1 MKKILAM
8 LAIALMAISCNNAG
22 QDNIGKGTFP
32 ATKNAAQ
39 TKNFKGVGFD
49 LNANADGTA
58 IGKVSRALLTKAVEE
73 NWEAYIGTYTV
84 DANGN
89 YTFSNLG
96 TITKDGNTY
105 KFIPEGGSA
114 SDAIIVDAQA
124 VKAAEDAVIFNRNWN
139 VESVKFS
146 IKGVNKT
153 FSGLNLNE
161 IETFAKENGITFSK
175 TFKAN
180 MVSTKVAISDSYIGI
195 VFANGEYYC
204 AEYELPNSSDASF
217 KIDEISELEVE
228 VLNGNARYDIL
239 GGKLILTVS
248 GKVNGEDSTVTVTL
262 APAK

>member
-1 MKKILAM
+1 MQKKLFRRITASLILSVM
-8 LAIALMAISCNNAG
+8 LFALPVGAFIANTSNAVTAYAEDDVSG
-22 QDNIGKGTFP
+22 NESGDNTDPG
-32 ATKNAAQ
+32 
-39 TKNFKGVGFD
+39 
-49 LNANADGTA
+49 DGTGDA
-58 IGKVSRALLTKAVEE
+58 TDDETIGGET
-73 NWEAYIGTYTV
+73 G
-84 DANGN
+84 
-89 YTFSNLG
+89 
-96 TITKDGNTY
+96 DGNTDN
-105 KFIPEGGSA
+105 GN
-114 SDAIIVDAQA
+114 
-124 VKAAEDAVIFNRNWN
+124 AAEDAVIFNRDWN